1 MSTANMNLVLPTVTV
16 TLGPTW
22 ANEVNA
28 AFTTI
33 DAHDHSSGKGVPITP
48 SGLNITSD
56 LDFQFN
62 RGINLK
68 STQFAAQS
76 ATLTGASNASSIY
89 TVNGN
94 LYYTT
99 GSGIAVQITDGSSI
113 ITVPSSS
120 DNFQFNAVASNLT
133 IGPADPY
140 VIIDLDCSVSRTIGL
155 PPASAV
161 TPGRFYIVKD
171 ATNSSESF
179 PATVQA
185 NGFPFNTDKIDG
197 NDSDTLNS
205 DGVARMYTS
214 NGVNGWSII

>member
-1 MSTANMNLVLPTVTV
+1 MSTANMNLVLPTVSV

-28 AFTTI
+28 AFSTI
-33 DAHDHSSGKGVPITP
+33 DAHDHSSGKGVAITP
-48 SGLNITSD
+48 SGMDIISD
-56 LDFQFN
+56 LDFQSS
-62 RGINLK
+62 RAINLK
-68 STQFAAQS
+68 STQFATQP
-76 ATLTGASNASSIY
+76 ATLVGATNASSIY

-113 ITVPSSS
+113 ITVPTSS

-140 VIIDLDCSVSRTIGL
+140 VIIDLDCSVSRTITL

-161 TPGRFYIVKD
+161 TPGRFYIIKD
-171 ATNSSESF
+171 ATISSESF
-179 PATVQA
+179 PATI
-185 NGFPFNTDKIDG
+185 NPDGSDTIDG
-197 NDSDTLNS
+197 NASDTLNS

-214 NGVNGWSII
+214 NGVDGWSII

>member
-1 MSTANMNLVLPTVTV
+1 MSTANMNLTLPTVTV

-28 AFTTI
+28 AFQTI
-33 DAHDHSSGKGVPITP
+33 DAHDHSSGKGVAITP
-48 SGLNITSD
+48 SGLNLSSD

-62 RGINLK
+62 SAFNLK
-68 STQFAAQS
+68 STKFQTQS
-76 ATLTGASNASSIY
+76 STLVGASNASSIY
-89 TVNGN
+89 TVDGN

-113 ITVPSSS
+113 ITVPTSS
-120 DNFQFNAVASNLT
+120 DNFQFNNVASNLT
-133 IGPADPY
+133 INPADPY
-140 VIIDLDCSVSRTIGL
+140 VIINLDCSVSRIITL

-161 TPGRFYIVKD
+161 IPGRFYIIKD

-179 PATVQA
+179 PATV
-185 NGFPFNTDKIDG
+185 NPDGSDEIDG
-197 NDSDTLNS
+197 NANDTLNS

-214 NGVNGWSII
+214 NGADGWSII